1 MNLLLEYFNSSNHM
15 RNGEYLYC
23 LHQNLG
29 NDYIENVYLFM
40 EEDAELNFESPKI
53 KKVIN
58 KERPTYKKLFD
69 FCNENLKDQVCIV
82 ANADIIFDDT
92 LRYFN
97 SIDMDKNFY
106 ALTRWEI
113 STGNGKDWEIEPY
126 DNAASQDSWIFKT
139 PISSSDKMNYTMGK
153 PGCDN
158 KITYHMRELGYTC
171 RNPGKKVVSVHFHP
185 TNWRTYHPNDDRVPG
200 PYLLIS
206 PVDNFNGEPHYIEID
221 GFDSQGRAYRKVKKE
236 TT

>member
-29 NDYIENVYLFM
+29 NEYIENVYLFM

-58 KERPTYKKLFD
+58 KERPTYKNLFD
-69 FCNENLKDQVCIV
+69 FCNENLKDQICIV

-97 SIDMDKNFY
+97 GIDMDKTFY

-171 RNPGKKVVSVHFHP
+171 RNPGKKVVTIHFHP

-236 TT
+236 TA

>member
-29 NDYIENVYLFM
+29 NEYIENVYLFM

-58 KERPTYKKLFD
+58 KERPTYKTLFD
-69 FCNENLKDQVCIV
+69 FCNENLKDQICIV

-92 LRYFN
+92 LRYFDGIN
-97 SIDMDKNFY
+97 MDKTFY

-126 DNAASQDSWIFKT
+126 ENAASQDSWIFKA

-171 RNPGKKVVSVHFHP
+171 RNPGKKVVTIHFHP

-206 PVDNFNGEPHYIEID
+206 PVDNFSGEPHYIEID
-221 GFDSQGRAYRKVKKE
+221 GFDSQGRGYRKVKKE

>member
-29 NDYIENVYLFM
+29 NDLIENVYLFM
-40 EEDAELNFESPKI
+40 EEDTELNFESPKI
-53 KKVIN
+53 KKVIS
-58 KERPTYKKLFD
+58 KDRPTYESLFK
-69 FCNENLKDQVCIV
+69 FCNENLKGEICVI

-92 LRYFN
+92 LRHFK
-97 SIDMDKNFY
+97 SINMDKTFY
-106 ALTRWEI
+106 ALSRWEI
-113 STGNGKDWEIEPY
+113 SSGDGKNWEIEPY
-126 DNAASQDSWIFKT
+126 ENPASQDSWIFKA
-139 PISSSDKMNYTMGK
+139 PIAVSEKMNYTMGK

-171 RNPGKKVVSVHFHP
+171 RNPGKKVVTIHFHP
-185 TNWRTYHPNDDRVPG
+185 TNWRTYHPNDDRIPG
-200 PYLLIS
+200 PYLLVS
-206 PVDNFNGEPHYIEID
+206 PVDNFTGEPHYIDID
-221 GFDSQGRAYRKVKKE
+221 GFDEHGRPYIIQKKE

>member
-29 NDYIENVYLFM
+29 NEYIENVYLFM
-40 EEDAELNFESPKI
+40 EEDAELNFVSPKI

-58 KERPTYKKLFD
+58 KERPTYKNLFD
-69 FCNENLKDQVCIV
+69 FCNENLKDQICIV

-97 SIDMDKNFY
+97 GIDMDKTFY

-171 RNPGKKVVSVHFHP
+171 RNPGKKVVTIHFHP

-236 TT
+236 TA

>member
-29 NDYIENVYLFM
+29 NEYIENVYLFM

-58 KERPTYKKLFD
+58 KERPTYKTLFD
-69 FCNENLKDQVCIV
+69 FCNENLKDQICIV

-97 SIDMDKNFY
+97 GIDMDKTFY

-171 RNPGKKVVSVHFHP
+171 RNPGKKVVSIHFHP